1 MEEIY
6 SYLGS
11 IDVAHFFI
19 HLVVNDEFKD
29 EISHQIMNVMIDDK
43 AIKKDEIVI
52 IHEINKVGKTKY
64 MCIRHMDREDI
75 TLSTN
80 YLKETYDRIV
90 KPMTYVSYAISYD
103 YNTKVY
109 KTYLLDDPIAMA
121 NNVGVITTE
130 EIVYVGTYKKI
141 DYTI

>member
-1 MEEIY
+1 
-6 SYLGS
+6 
-11 IDVAHFFI
+11 
-19 HLVVNDEFKD
+19 
-29 EISHQIMNVMIDDK
+29 
-43 AIKKDEIVI
+43 
-52 IHEINKVGKTKY
+52 